1 MLSVNVSGSQRDVM
15 LASVSGFAV
24 RVMVLALVACAGQAV
39 AQDRKALPPEV
50 VRESDP
56 ATERLANIDGF
67 RDAYARAGA
76 PRLLI
81 TVDSD
86 ASGRGASGS
95 RDVAERLGSR
105 LEDLFGDP
113 EVTIINPAAA
123 QLREDRQR
131 DALARNDEFAAA
143 RMLGADTNADMVLLV
158 RVGERAGDG
167 YRATYTLTDLRQGT
181 TLGRFSWDMTPD
193 PQTGQF
199 DNYRVSEYA
208 RAIGRRVAKQFS
220 EAFPLSGGGT
230 LTRYSLRV
238 VGEYEDD
245 DLSALRDALNNSAGV
260 RQGSVRVRS
269 QEQSSADQLTTLEMF
284 ATGDMLAVRS
294 ALRSAVRDQLA
305 MSAEV
310 LDGRDMSVTV
320 RLSPLAMDTRQRAL
334 AGGPVTSRNSGER
347 MTLGER
353 YAKVGKPSIAVLV
366 SRATVDLPD
375 TRVSSGNDAAGNPL
389 QTGDG
394 TNIIIGE
401 RVGLGASR
409 IDPLVGDV
417 IRDELTDR
425 RAERLEQGEV
435 DLRQIENRM
444 IERLSSLGFNLKDAA
459 AAQAAMRSAG
469 TLEGKQWTDREFAV
483 TLANEAKAD
492 IVVSGVARVV
502 RTRGSGLPLTIEVTM
517 RAVRTR
523 DNAILAA
530 ASSQKTV
537 TAAGATLDQALDD
550 LTAEATGRLVA
561 GMSDAWARE

>member
-1 MLSVNVSGSQRDVM
+1 MFSPFVSGSSNR
-15 LASVSGFAV
+15 LITG
-24 RVMVLALVACAGQAV
+24 RVTRAIALSLVACAGQAL
-39 AQDRKALPPEV
+39 AQSGSHDRKPLPPEP
-50 VRESDP
+50 VRDSDP

-67 RDAYARAGA
+67 RDAYTRAGS

-81 TVDSD
+81 SVDSD
-86 ASGRGASGS
+86 ASGRGSGGS
-95 RDVAERLGSR
+95 RDVAERLGFR

-113 EVTIINPAAA
+113 EVTIISPAAA

-167 YRATYTLTDLRQGT
+167 YRASYTLTDLRQGT

-208 RAIGRRVAKQFS
+208 RAIGRRIAKQFS
-220 EAFPLSGGGT
+220 EAFPENCSGT
-230 LTRYSLRV
+230 LSRYSVRV

-245 DLSALRDALNNSAGV
+245 DLSALRDALNHSAGV

-269 QEQSSADQLTTLEMF
+269 QEQSSADQLTTLDML
-284 ATGDMLAVRS
+284 ATSDMLAVRS
-294 ALRSAVRDQLA
+294 AIRGAVRDQLA

-310 LDGRDMSVTV
+310 LDARDMSVTV
-320 RLSPLAMDTRQRAL
+320 RLTPLALDTRQRAL
-334 AGGPVTSRNSGER
+334 AGGPATTRNGSER
-347 MTLGER
+347 MTLAER
-353 YAKVGKPSIAVLV
+353 YAKAGKPSIAVLIN
-366 SRATVDLPD
+366 RATVDLPE
-375 TRVSSGNDAAGNPL
+375 TRVSTGSDAAINPV
-389 QTGDG
+389 QSGDG
-394 TNIIIGE
+394 TNIIIGD
-401 RVGLGASR
+401 RVGLGANR
-409 IDPLVGDV
+409 IDPIVGDI

-459 AAQAAMRSAG
+459 SAQAAMRTAG
-469 TLEGKQWTDREFAV
+469 TLEGKQWTDREFAA

-502 RTRGSGLPLTIEVTM
+502 RTRGGGLPLTIEVTV
-517 RAVRTR
+517 RAVRTS

-537 TAAGATLDQALDD
+537 TAAGATLDQTLDD
-550 LTAEATGRLVA
+550 LTAEATGKLVV
-561 GMSDAWARE
+561 GMSDAWAR

>member
-1 MLSVNVSGSQRDVM
+1 
-15 LASVSGFAV
+15 
-24 RVMVLALVACAGQAV
+24 
-39 AQDRKALPPEV
+39 
-50 VRESDP
+50 
-56 ATERLANIDGF
+56 
-67 RDAYARAGA
+67 
-76 PRLLI
+76 
-81 TVDSD
+81 
-86 ASGRGASGS
+86 
-95 RDVAERLGSR
+95 
-105 LEDLFGDP
+105 LFGDP
-113 EVTIINPAAA
+113 EVTIISPAAA
-123 QLREDRQR
+123 QLRENRQR
-131 DALARNDEFAAA
+131 EALARNDEFAAA

-167 YRATYTLTDLRQGT
+167 YRASYTLTDLRQGT

-208 RAIGRRVAKQFS
+208 RAIGRRIAKQFG
-220 EAFPLSGGGT
+220 EAFPEGCSGT
-230 LTRYSLRV
+230 LSRYSVRV

-269 QEQSSADQLTTLEMF
+269 QEQSSADQLTTLDLF
-284 ATGDMLAVRS
+284 ATGDMLSVRS

-305 MSAEV
+305 MTADV
-310 LDGRDMSVTV
+310 LDARDMSVTV
-320 RLSPLAMDTRQRAL
+320 RLAPLALDTRQRAL
-334 AGGPVTSRNSGER
+334 AGGPTTSRNSSER
-347 MTLGER
+347 ATLADN
-353 YAKVGKPSIAVLV
+353 YAKAGKPSIAVLIN
-366 SRATVDLPD
+366 RATVDLPD
-375 TRVSSGNDAAGNPL
+375 TRVSTGSDATTNPV
-389 QTGDG
+389 QSGDG
-394 TNIIIGE
+394 TNIIIGD
-401 RVGLGASR
+401 RVGLGANR
-409 IDPLVGDV
+409 IDPIVGDI

-459 AAQAAMRSAG
+459 AAQAAMRTAG
-469 TLEGKQWTDREFAV
+469 TLEGKQWTDREFAA

-502 RTRGSGLPLTIEVTM
+502 RTRGGGLPLTIEVTV
-517 RAVRTR
+517 RAVRTS

-550 LTAEATGRLVA
+550 LTAEATGKLVS
-561 GMSDAWARE
+561 GMSNAWAR

>member
-1 MLSVNVSGSQRDVM
+1 MVAWEMVM
-15 LASVSGFAV
+15 LLVSH
-24 RVMVLALVACAGQAV
+24 RDLAARTLALTLVACAGACTGQAF
-39 AQDRKALPPEV
+39 AQDRKHLPPEP
-50 VRESDP
+50 VRDADP
-56 ATERLANIDGF
+56 ATQRLANIDGV
-67 RDAYARAGA
+67 RDAYTRAGS

-86 ASGRGASGS
+86 AIGRNASTS
-95 RDVAERLGSR
+95 RDIAQRLGLR

-131 DALARNDEFAAA
+131 EALARNDEFAAS

-158 RVGERAGDG
+158 RLGDRAGDG
-167 YRATYTLTDLRQGT
+167 YRASYTLTDLRQGT

-208 RAIGRRVAKQFS
+208 QSIGRRVAKQFS
-220 EAFPLSGGGT
+220 EAFPLNASGT
-230 LTRYSLRV
+230 LTRYNLRI

-245 DLSALRDALNNSAGV
+245 DLSALRDALNNSSGV

-269 QEQSSADQLTTLEMF
+269 QEQSTADQLTTLDMF
-284 ATGDMLAVRS
+284 ATGDMLTVRT
-294 ALRSAVRDQLA
+294 ALRSAARDQLC

-310 LDGRDMSVTV
+310 LDGRDMSLTV
-320 RLSPLAMDTRQRAL
+320 RLTPLAMDTRQRAL
-334 AGGPVTSRNSGER
+334 AGGPTTSRNSGER
-347 MTLGER
+347 ATLAER
-353 YAKVGKPSIAVLV
+353 YAKAGKPTIAVLV
-366 SRATVDLPD
+366 NRATVDLPE
-375 TRVSSGNDAAGNPL
+375 TRVSTGSDAANPL

-409 IDPLVGDV
+409 IDPILGDIV
-417 IRDELTDR
+417 RDELTDR

-435 DLRQIENRM
+435 DLRQVENRL
-444 IERLSSLGFNLKDAA
+444 IERLGSLGFNLKDAA
-459 AAQAAMRSAG
+459 AAQAQLRSAG
-469 TLEGKQWTDREFAV
+469 TLDAKAWTDREFAA
-483 TLANEAKAD
+483 TLASEAKAD
-492 IVVSGVARVV
+492 IVISGVARVV
-502 RTRGSGLPLTIEVTM
+502 RTRGGGLPLTIEVTL

-523 DNAILAA
+523 DNAILGA

-537 TAAGATLDQALDD
+537 TVAGTTLTQALDD
-550 LTAEATGRLVA
+550 LTAEATGKLVA
-561 GMSDAWARE
+561 GMSDAWARQ

>member
-1 MLSVNVSGSQRDVM
+1 MFSAFVSGR
-15 LASVSGFAV
+15 G
-24 RVMVLALVACAGQAV
+24 LVARTFAMSLVVCAGQAM
-39 AQDRKALPPEV
+39 AQDRKPLPPEP
-50 VRESDP
+50 VRDSDP

-67 RDAYARAGA
+67 RDAYTRAGS

-95 RDVAERLGSR
+95 RDVAERLGFR

-113 EVTIINPAAA
+113 EVTIISPAAA
-123 QLREDRQR
+123 QLRENRQR
-131 DALARNDEFAAA
+131 EALARNDEFAAA

-167 YRATYTLTDLRQGT
+167 YRASYTLTDLRQGT

-208 RAIGRRVAKQFS
+208 RAIGRRIAKQFG
-220 EAFPLSGGGT
+220 EAFPEGCSGT
-230 LTRYSLRV
+230 LSRYSVRV

-269 QEQSSADQLTTLEMF
+269 QEQSSADQLTTLDLF
-284 ATGDMLAVRS
+284 ATGDMLSVRS

-305 MSAEV
+305 MTADV
-310 LDGRDMSVTV
+310 LDARDMSVTV
-320 RLSPLAMDTRQRAL
+320 RLAPLALDTRQRAL
-334 AGGPVTSRNSGER
+334 AGGPTTSRNSSER
-347 MTLGER
+347 ATLADN
-353 YAKVGKPSIAVLV
+353 YAKAGKPSIAVLIN
-366 SRATVDLPD
+366 RATVDLPD
-375 TRVSSGNDAAGNPL
+375 TRVSTGSDATTNPV
-389 QTGDG
+389 QSGDG
-394 TNIIIGE
+394 TNIIIGD
-401 RVGLGASR
+401 RVGLGANR
-409 IDPLVGDV
+409 IDPIVGDI

-459 AAQAAMRSAG
+459 AAQAAMRTAG
-469 TLEGKQWTDREFAV
+469 TLDGKQWTDREFAA

-502 RTRGSGLPLTIEVTM
+502 RTRGGGLPLTIEVTV
-517 RAVRTR
+517 RAVRTS

-550 LTAEATGRLVA
+550 LTAEATGKLVS
-561 GMSDAWARE
+561 GMSNAWAR